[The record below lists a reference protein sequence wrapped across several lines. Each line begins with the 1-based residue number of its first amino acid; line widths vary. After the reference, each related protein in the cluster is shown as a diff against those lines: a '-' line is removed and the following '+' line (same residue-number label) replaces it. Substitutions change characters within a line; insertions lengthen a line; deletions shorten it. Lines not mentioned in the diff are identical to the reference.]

1 MAAMRRV
8 RGRSKSVLTVAFCL
22 VFLCA
27 RSDAGACSTSSIPTE
42 IGRAFTVKVQDRGK
56 PLVGL
61 EIELS
66 TDPGD
71 RPVSVINTDT
81 TGVAQF
87 SKVHPGLY
95 YVAIKHPAFPC
106 SKEIRVMRRA
116 PKGSQDTVSFEWPGW
131 PPLSIQ
137 EPSGVLRGRARTNRP
152 VFIDKYSKPVYGR
165 VAGAKL
171 TLSKTV
177 SNETIS
183 FVTTGESGTFDFGDV
198 PPGLYFL
205 RVETPVTNPV
215 RWLYPP
221 DGYVPLEINRLAK
234 LKKLNLVLDNAVCGE
249 LGWGSEEDD
258 TPVDAETN

>member
-1 MAAMRRV
+1 MRRV
-8 RGRSKSVLTVAFCL
+8 RGSWKLVVTVASCL
-22 VFLCA
+22 VFFGA
-27 RSDAGACSTSSIPTE
+27 GSDAHACSTSSIPTQ
-42 IGRAFTVKVQDRGK
+42 IGTAFTVKVQDRGK
-56 PLVGL
+56 PVAGL

-71 RPVSVINTDT
+71 RPVSIISTDT
-81 TGVAQF
+81 TGVVQF

-95 YVAIKHPAFPC
+95 YVAIKNPAFPY
-106 SKEIRVMRRA
+106 SKEIRVMRHA

-131 PPLSIQ
+131 TPLSIQ
-137 EPSGVLRGRARTNRP
+137 GPSGVLRGRTRTNRP
-152 VFIDKYSKPVYGR
+152 VVIDRFSKAVYGR

-171 TLSKTV
+171 TLSKAV

-215 RWLYPP
+215 RWLYPQ
-221 DGYVPLEINRLAK
+221 DGFVPLEVNRLAK
-234 LKKLNLVLDNAVCGE
+234 LKKLNLVLDNGICGE
-249 LGWGSEEDD
+249 LGWSSEEDD
-258 TPVDAETN
+258 TPVDAETH